1 MKQVL
6 VAVGLM
12 FLAGSPV
19 LAGEVCTG
27 TFADSSGAAT
37 SIELLEGEKVV
48 YSYDG
53 VFYTQP
59 YRRDNK
65 ENVVFNVDGGE
76 NVVTI
81 RPTDNPK
88 VVHMT
93 WDSPAYG
100 TFTALLRCPSAD
112 SAKEYVE
119 LVPN

>member
-1 MKQVL
+1 MRVL
-6 VAVGLM
+6 SGL
-12 FLAGSPV
+12 FLAAFLASPA
-19 LAGEVCTG
+19 LAGEVCKG

-37 SIELLEGEKVV
+37 SIELLENDKVV
-48 YSYDG
+48 
-53 VFYTQP
+53 YTQP
-59 YRRDNK
+59 YRRDSK
-65 ENVVFNVDGGE
+65 ENVVFNVDGGD

-100 TFTALLRCPSAD
+100 TYTATLRCPSAGT
-112 SAKEYVE
+112 AQQFVE